1 MITNLTDFIYAS
13 NSVSNS
19 ADLVSIFL
27 RFLNGYG
34 IDRFMMGNLL
44 HGETSEKEDKISIST
59 YPDEW
64 MNHYLSNHYVDHDPV
79 YRNALQARSPFTWDE
94 IVRRDNITRAAVKVM
109 GEASEF
115 QLCNGI
121 GISVYQPAGEII
133 GLGLSSPEKCIS
145 FDNNIMSILNA
156 ASIQFYIAF
165 SELVNIDIPV
175 SSQIHLTARER
186 EVLHWIAIG
195 KSKQEIA
202 EILSVSLSCVKRHC
216 ENTFLK
222 LGVNNLP
229 SAVARSL
236 RMGLINPF

>member
-1 MITNLTDFIYAS
+1 MNLTDFIYAS
-13 NSVSNS
+13 NSASN
-19 ADLVSIFL
+19 ADDLVSIFL
-27 RFLNGYG
+27 RFLNGFG

-94 IVRRDNITRAAVKVM
+94 IVRRDNVSRAAVRVM

-145 FDNNIMSILNA
+145 FDNNIMSILNS

-165 SELVNIDIPV
+165 SDLVTIDTPAG
-175 SSQIHLTARER
+175 SQIHLTARER

-195 KSKQEIA
+195 KSKHDIA
-202 EILSVSLSCVKRHC
+202 EILSVSLSCIKRHC
-216 ENTFLK
+216 ENAFFK

-229 SAVARSL
+229 SAVARAL